1 MFVKEA
7 VMNTVKANVVRE
19 VIREKDGNVY
29 RCTFGR
35 ETAAVI
41 EAPIVPPVA
50 TDIRSDVA
58 EINQLIREVAA
69 TNAGIAEQG
78 AANSQIL
85 LDAISKLDSVAFQAT
100 LLAHGVDHP
109 IHSEVAAVLAADVR
123 HCVGEGAV
131 AARRLRELVNEQQ
144 LRAVSFARAL
154 QEISDEVAALE
165 VITSTRVGPLHPGA
179 TLAG

>member
-1 MFVKEA
+1 
-7 VMNTVKANVVRE
+7 MNTVKANVVRE
-19 VIREKDGNVY
+19 VVREKDGNVY

-69 TNAGIAEQG
+69 TNAGVAEQG

-85 LDAISKLDSVAFQAT
+85 LDGQLSV
-100 LLAHGVDHP
+100 
-109 IHSEVAAVLAADVR
+109 
-123 HCVGEGAV
+123 
-131 AARRLRELVNEQQ
+131 RE
-144 LRAVSFARAL
+144 
-154 QEISDEVAALE
+154 
-165 VITSTRVGPLHPGA
+165 
-179 TLAG
+179 